1 MHKIKLLSHSIT
13 LKIND
18 PSTWAESGMGRCHL
32 PKLEI
37 LINNSMPPDI
47 QGSTLIHELIHM
59 IADMNSVKITEQQ
72 VDTISLG
79 VYSFIKENPK
89 MIDSIIKSRPLN

>member
-1 MHKIKLLSHSIT
+1 MSTIKLLSHKIT
-13 LKIND
+13 LKVND
-18 PSTWAESGMGRCHL
+18 PSTWAESGMGRCFL

-59 IADMNSVKITEQQ
+59 IADMNSVEINEQQ
-72 VDTISLG
+72 VDIKYLG
-79 VYSFIKENPK
+79 VY
-89 MIDSIIKSRPLN
+89 